1 MGQITIRSDICSFG
15 PALAQARKQAGIA
28 QSRLGMKVA
37 CNPANMKLIEVGIVQ
52 PGVVLAVRLVYL
64 TGYSIMAFF
73 DQLAQTVGYDI
84 ASPHANDEN
93 KSTLQAMLT
102 KIISTTGTAP
112 IAPKAMYG
120 KLLREIRLA
129 NGITQ
134 MTIAKAANYNLR
146 NILNVETKGQEPG
159 IMTAIALVAAT
170 RCPVG
175 MFFETLS
182 QYIKEVH
189 QN

>member
-1 MGQITIRSDICSFG
+1 MERAINDGNICLFG

-28 QSRLGMKVA
+28 QSRLGMRVA
-37 CNPANMKLIEVGIVQ
+37 CNPANMKLIEEGVVQ

-64 TGYSIMAFF
+64 TGYGIMAFF
-73 DQLAQTVGYDI
+73 DQLAQPVGYEM
-84 ASPHANDEN
+84 ASAHANDDD
-93 KSTLQAMLT
+93 KSALQTMLT
-102 KIISTTGTAP
+102 RIIDTNGTTP

-134 MTIAKAANYNLR
+134 MTVAKAANYNLR

-170 RCPVG
+170 GCPVG
-175 MFFETLS
+175 IFFEVLS
-182 QYIKEVH
+182 QYLKEISSG
-189 QN
+189 